1 MQNRKDKKNGSQR
14 SQSVH
19 ERKKKSREMEKRKLE
34 ETAKEEKKKEPA
46 LGRIPFSQR
55 FFSL

>member
-34 ETAKEEKKKEPA
+34 ETAKEEKKK
-46 LGRIPFSQR
+46 
-55 FFSL
+55 